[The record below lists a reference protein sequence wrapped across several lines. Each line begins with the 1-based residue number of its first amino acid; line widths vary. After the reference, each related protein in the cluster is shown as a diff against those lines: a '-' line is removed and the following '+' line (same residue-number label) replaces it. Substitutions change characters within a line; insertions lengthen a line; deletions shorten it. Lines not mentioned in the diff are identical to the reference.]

1 MSLRFLPYLN
11 TGDTTTW
18 DRWKW
23 VEKRLPITR
32 NGETLID
39 VGCGSGAFTIGA
51 ALRGYTAL
59 GLSWDQQNQ
68 DKATHRARVC
78 GVSVDE
84 TPVASSASERG
95 SARFEVLDVRQLGE
109 RADLRGRFDVAL
121 CCECA
126 EHIIDDRKLL
136 REIADS
142 LKAGGRLLFT
152 VPNFHYRAMSERD
165 MGPFCAEET
174 GWHVRRGYSPAMLRE
189 LCEESGLVCEE
200 VSYCTGFISQKI
212 TALMRSLGRFGTR
225 FAWAAA
231 FPLRP
236 LTIFDGLLS
245 RIFHYPGY
253 SICMVAVK
261 PRFRG

>member
-1 MSLRFLPYLN
+1 MRLRFLPYLL
-11 TGDTTTW
+11 TGDSTTW

-23 VEKRLPITR
+23 VERRLPATR
-32 NGETLID
+32 NGEKLID

-59 GLSWDQQNQ
+59 GLSWDKHNQ
-68 DKATHRARVC
+68 DKAMRRAKACRV
-78 GVSVDE
+78 
-84 TPVASSASERG
+84 TSADAAT
-95 SARFEVLDVRQLGE
+95 SAGEWEQGRADFEVLDVRQLVE
-109 RADLRGRFDVAL
+109 RPDLKGRFDVAL

-126 EHIIDDRKLL
+126 EHILDDRKLF
-136 REIADS
+136 RDIADS
-142 LKAGGRLLFT
+142 LKPGGRLLFT
-152 VPNFHYRAMSERD
+152 TPNFNYHAMSERD

-174 GWHVRRGYSPAMLRE
+174 GWHVRRGCSPAMLQE
-189 LCEESGLVCEE
+189 LCGESGLLCEEI
-200 VSYCTGFISQKI
+200 SYCSGFISQKI
-212 TALMRSLGRFGTR
+212 TALMRSLGRVGTR

-236 LTIFDGLLS
+236 LTIFDGLLA
-245 RIFHYPGY
+245 RVFHYPGY